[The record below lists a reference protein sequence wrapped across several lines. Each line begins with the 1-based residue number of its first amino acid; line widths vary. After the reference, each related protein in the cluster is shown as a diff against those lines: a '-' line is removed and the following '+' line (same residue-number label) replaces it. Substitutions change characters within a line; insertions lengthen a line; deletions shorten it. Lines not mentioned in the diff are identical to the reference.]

1 MLDSRSGLTQRAV
14 EPDILRRRPAVR
26 HHLQQ
31 PDGYAGRHHVAGN
44 AAHLLGRVTAD
55 RLGRD
60 LEMHRGNGGAE
71 FLQRLTIQTGIE
83 NMLLI
88 GVPNMQMHRLRA
100 SCGAGQRRLDRFLDG
115 DRDRRMVSLGAARA
129 VWRDHQARQVF
140 RFVKIHGC
148 RLTLTWTETRYQL
161 R

>member
-1 MLDSRSGLTQRAV
+1 MRSGLTQRAV

-31 PDGYAGRHHVAGN
+31 PDGYAGRHHVVGN

-60 LEMHRGNGGAE
+60 LEMHRGNGVAE

-100 SCGAGQRRLDRFLDG
+100 NCGAGQRRLDRFLDG

-129 VWRDHQARQVF
+129 EKSHHQARQTF
-140 RFVKIHGC
+140 G
-148 RLTLTWTETRYQL
+148 L
-161 R
+161 